1 MDDAAAVDLAKN
13 QEKDQD
19 LASVNR
25 LKERL
30 DRLLRDAAQVE
41 VELSRA
47 ERAIQG
53 IPHYSVIEGRA
64 HELGKRLSR
73 YTQQQQMNELVAS
86 TQTTALCPK
95 CRNRCELIPR
105 GREVKSVDGDIALQ
119 EMVGHCPCCR
129 RDFFPNA

>member
-1 MDDAAAVDLAKN
+1 MDDAAAAELAKN
-13 QEKDQD
+13 QKNKWD

-47 ERAIQG
+47 EGAIQG
-53 IPHYSVIEGRA
+53 VPHYSVIEGRA
-64 HELGKRLSR
+64 HELGRRLSR
-73 YTQQQQMNELVAS
+73 YTQQQQMNELAAS
-86 TQTTALCPK
+86 AQSTAPCPK
-95 CRNRCELIPR
+95 CRTRCELIPR
-105 GREVKSVDGDIALQ
+105 SREVKSVDGDTILQ

-129 RDFFPNA
+129 RDFFPDA